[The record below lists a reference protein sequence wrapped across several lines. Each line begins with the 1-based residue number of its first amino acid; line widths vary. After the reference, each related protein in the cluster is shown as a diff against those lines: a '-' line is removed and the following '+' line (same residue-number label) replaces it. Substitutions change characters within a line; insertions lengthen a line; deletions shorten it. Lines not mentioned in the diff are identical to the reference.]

1 MTMPESPRLTGEAF
15 AVERLRENPDL
26 DFPAIRKMAGDA
38 GISMAPIQYGRAR
51 RQLGLP
57 PLRGPQSAGALA
69 RMAPPVLGGSSETD
83 GDDGD
88 GSNDDGE
95 ADDSPS
101 DGERDGDT
109 HDHHDAGA
117 APMANSAAS
126 SHAASDMVTPKR
138 KGSAPFDFLMQ
149 ALRTEPHASYGDLKR
164 RADELGHKIAPIM
177 YGRAK
182 AMLGL
187 VPVKPRGTAKK
198 AKAEAAAAAQ
208 QAAPR
213 VLRQVES
220 VAADRFA
227 QKLEEVRNLEQLI
240 AIFKDLDAE
249 RRKLRNLLDRIVA
262 MIDEALG

>member
-69 RMAPPVLGGSSETD
+69 RMAPPALGGSLETED
-83 GDDGD
+83 GDEGEGD
-88 GSNDDGE
+88 DSAGDSE
-95 ADDSPS
+95 ADEL
-101 DGERDGDT
+101 DG
-109 HDHHDAGA
+109 HDDAGD
-117 APMANSAAS
+117 APMVGSTTSGNL
-126 SHAASDMVTPKR
+126 ASDMVTPKR

-149 ALRTEPHASYGDLKR
+149 ALRAEPHASYGDLKR